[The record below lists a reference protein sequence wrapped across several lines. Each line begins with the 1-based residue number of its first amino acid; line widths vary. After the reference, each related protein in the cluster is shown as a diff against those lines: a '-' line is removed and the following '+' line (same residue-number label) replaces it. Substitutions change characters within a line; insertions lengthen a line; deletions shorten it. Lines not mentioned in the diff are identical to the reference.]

1 MRKFILFIGLLL
13 MSFYAG
19 AQQRDTVKSR
29 DPWKNNRAGNGFY
42 KNKQYDKAEQKYRD
56 ALKTDS
62 MSSVSNYNL
71 GNSLY
76 EQGKYDEAADAYD
89 KAARTSGGDTA
100 MHAYYNKGNA
110 LFKEGD
116 LEGSEE
122 AYKEALKRDPNN
134 EDAREN
140 LAKVQKMIKV
150 RKEKMQGLK
159 DTTGSFKKDPNG
171 KFLKKDPNGNKTVY
185 SVDTSGGKNK
195 KNNGPKVPLDPKKQ
209 SMSPDEAKK
218 VMSAL
223 KDSEQKTRQRL
234 NQQGTDSY
242 YKPSREKD
250 W

>member
-1 MRKFILFIGLLL
+1 MKKFILFMTLFLV
-13 MSFYAG
+13 SFYVSA
-19 AQQRDTVKSR
+19 QRDTVKSR

-62 MSSVSNYNL
+62 ISSVSNYNL

-100 MHAYYNKGNA
+100 INAYYNKGNT
-110 LFKEGD
+110 LFKQGD

-171 KFLKKDPNGNKTVY
+171 KFQKKDPNGNNKTFKLD
-185 SVDTSGGKNK
+185 SSGNKNN
-195 KNNGPKVPLDPKKQ
+195 KNGNGPKIPLDPKKQ
-209 SMSPDEAKK
+209 SMSPDEARK

-223 KDSEQKTRQRL
+223 KDSEQKNRQRL
-234 NQQGTDSY
+234 NQQDGGSL